1 MLDCKRKGKGNIMH
15 KRELY
20 ELFEE
25 MINVLGEKGLLDEI
39 FNVLSS
45 DELEE
50 NLKYI
55 ADNNDLND
63 LYKK

>member
-1 MLDCKRKGKGNIMH
+1 
-15 KRELY
+15 
-20 ELFEE
+20 
-25 MINVLGEKGLLDEI
+25 MINYIERTINTAVMDEIEKGLLDEI
-39 FNVLSS
+39 FNALSG